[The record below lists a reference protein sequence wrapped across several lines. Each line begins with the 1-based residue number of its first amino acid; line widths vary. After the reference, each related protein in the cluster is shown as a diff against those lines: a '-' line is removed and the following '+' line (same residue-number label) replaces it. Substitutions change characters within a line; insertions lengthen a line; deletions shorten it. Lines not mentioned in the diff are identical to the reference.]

1 MPENER
7 YPDESEEEYEARMK
21 LQKVED
27 ELGRANEGVD
37 PAEGGLETGGL
48 ETGGLETGGLETG
61 GLLPD
66 PNEASTDLFGT
77 KAKTGLDTG
86 GLKTGGLKTGGL
98 KTDGLDTGGLE
109 TGGLKTDGLETGGLE
124 TGKPSG
130 EELSK
135 PRQTA
140 QEFGTGQRGQEKP
153 ETGKPA
159 EEAPYRRKRNDEIG
173 VVADRAERVR
183 GRQKFADEIG
193 GLGNFDKLSDEQKD
207 RGLELGLQEND
218 INKYFNKDYDRRRRR

>member
-21 LQKVED
+21 LQEITEGLDVN
-27 ELGRANEGVD
+27 NEGVD
-37 PAEGGLETGGL
+37 PTEGGL

-77 KAKTGLDTG
+77 KAKTGLDTSV
-86 GLKTGGLKTGGL
+86 LKTGGVGFDDETIDPSKGGL
-98 KTDGLDTGGLE
+98 
-109 TGGLKTDGLETGGLE
+109 
-124 TGKPSG
+124 G
-130 EELSK
+130 EGAPSK